1 MNPTEILFE
10 NTLAFAQQLDAEDQL
25 AHFQDHFY
33 IPRHESGIP
42 VTYFCGNSLGLQPKS
57 VRRAIESELLTWEDY
72 GVEGHFK
79 GYRPWLTYHKDLSAK
94 LAKLAGAKE
103 QEIVAMNALTVNLHL
118 LLVSFYRPTKQRF
131 KIIAEAGAFPSDQ
144 YALDSQ
150 IRFHGFDPKESLIE
164 LSPLEGEYCLRTE
177 DILAAI
183 HKHRDSL
190 ALVMMGGVNYY
201 TGQFFYLQKITK
213 AGHDAGALVGFDLA
227 HAIGNVVLELH
238 DWDVDFAT
246 WCSYKYLNSGPG
258 GVSGIF
264 VNERFAND
272 REVPRFAG
280 WWGHQENVRF
290 KMESNFQPSEG
301 ASGWQL
307 SNAPVISMAVHRAAL
322 EVFEKTSMEAVRAKS
337 ELLTSYLIFLLND
350 NGLLKSG
357 KVKLITPTDVKERG
371 SQLSFLVEK
380 NGREIF
386 SLLEKEGVIADWREP
401 NVIRVAPV
409 PLYNTFQDVYRFASL
424 FSETVN
430 SLKA

>member
-1 MNPTEILFE
+1 MHTKELIFE
-10 NTLAFAQQLDAEDQL
+10 NTLSFAQSLDEADQL
-25 AHFQDHFY
+25 ASFRDAFY
-33 IPRHESGIP
+33 IPKQDSGIP
-42 VTYFCGNSLGLQPKS
+42 TVYLCGNSLGLQPKS
-57 VRRAIESELLTWEDY
+57 VRKAIESELLTWEDY

-94 LAKLAGAKE
+94 LAKLTGAKE

-131 KIIAEAGAFPSDQ
+131 RIITEAGAFPSDQ

-150 IRFHGFDPKESLIE
+150 IRFHGYDPKEALIE
-164 LSPLEGEYCLRTE
+164 LTPREGEYCLRTE

-183 HKHRDSL
+183 HEHRDSL

-201 TGQFFYLQKITK
+201 TGQFFDLQKITK
-213 AGHDAGALVGFDLA
+213 AGHEAGSLVGFDLA

-264 VNERFAND
+264 VNERFAHD
-272 REVPRFAG
+272 KELPRFAG
-280 WWGHQENVRF
+280 WWGHREEIRF
-290 KMESNFQPSEG
+290 KMERNFQPAEG

-307 SNAPVISMAVHRAAL
+307 SNAPVMSMAVHRAAL
-322 EVFEKTSMEAVRAKS
+322 EVFEQTDMYALREKS
-337 ELLTSYLIFLLND
+337 EQLTSFLIFLLSD
-350 NGLLKSG
+350 SGFLKTGL
-357 KVKLITPTDVKERG
+357 VKLITPVDVEQRG
-371 SQLSFLVEK
+371 SQLSFLIEK

-386 SLLEKEGVIADWREP
+386 RQLENAGVIADWREP
-401 NVIRVAPV
+401 NIIRVAPV
-409 PLYNTFQDVYRFASL
+409 PLYNTFLDVYRFALL
-424 FSETVN
+424 FKKILEEIN
-430 SLKA
+430 